1 MQARCYLSIQL
12 REEEQWLPIEY
23 MVDTG
28 GGGGSMKQ
36 HTAVSSLQYLVV
48 IMSTSI
54 TCNDYLLARL
64 RRPACCWTSQRT
76 F

>member
-1 MQARCYLSIQL
+1 MPVQARCYLSIQL

-23 MVDTG
+23 MVDR

-36 HTAVSSLQYLVV
+36 HTVSSLQYLVV

-54 TCNDYLLARL
+54 TCNDHLLARL
-64 RRPACCWTSQRT
+64 RRPACC
-76 F
+76 